1 MYKFAIL
8 RPITTL
14 MFALSLIF
22 FGLVERSSMPSGLYP
37 NVDFPIVIVTTTYKG
52 ANADIVESKVS
63 DKIEEA
69 ISGISGLETLSSDS
83 SKGVSVVV
91 AQFKLSKELDEAVND
106 VRDKVSSIQLPN
118 EVDKPSVDKH
128 SLNSAPVLTL
138 FLAGSEP
145 QKVMKHADEILKPRL
160 QQIEGV
166 GGVTIAGLRK
176 KQILIT
182 PNPSLLLKYNL
193 TLGDITQKIRSQNIR
208 MDGGKTI
215 TSTNETQLLV
225 DNDSKT
231 VADLRSLR
239 IVEGLTLEDVAT
251 VTDTLAQERSFAALD
266 GKSGVLLMVKKMTGA
281 NEIAIADTVRKQ
293 LPALQAL
300 EPSMTL
306 TPLQDTTQYIRDTL
320 NGVQFDL
327 VLGSILASLVIF
339 LFLRNVTLTLI
350 AAVSLPVSIFGVFA
364 IMGWSGQTFNLLTL
378 TALTLA
384 IGIIIDDAIVVI
396 ENIFKRLEAGRD
408 RLNAAIEGVEEIIFS
423 IVAISAM
430 LLAVFVPVAKMSG
443 IVGRFFTS
451 FGVTIIAAIVVSF
464 IIAVTLIPMIASQI
478 AKGEHSRFYHRTEP
492 FFIRMEEIYRTL
504 IHGVLKY
511 KKTTLLG
518 ALGIF
523 VVSII
528 LSGTLGMVFMP
539 KEDKSQFDIT
549 LKAPAGTSIHA
560 MKQLSLDAQSRIGKI
575 KEVEY
580 CTLYVGR
587 GTDQKV
593 NESSLYV
600 RLKPLDQRSR
610 SQSDVMKETRT
621 LLAKVKGLTMSSV
634 TEVNDIAGYEINTP
648 YQVILKAQ
656 NADQAEASAQKLMKL
671 LKSTEGTTDVQS
683 NIQPKAPQLS
693 ITILT
698 QNAARLGVNVDEI
711 ARSIASGYSGEATI
725 TFIREQGKEYD
736 VVMRLEDKKRQ
747 TIDTLNALSVRTV
760 SGDTVLL
767 SSVISISSSLAP
779 TTIKRFDR
787 LKKVIVGADITK
799 AMPLDKLVKI
809 VNERQNE
816 WLDKG
821 VAYELDGDAKH
832 MHESNE
838 AFGMAIGA
846 ALVMIYL
853 ILAALYESP
862 LQPLIIMSAL
872 PLSFTGAFIG
882 LWAAGMN
889 MSLFSMM
896 GLMLLLG
903 LVGKNSTLVVD
914 AANKLQEAGKPLDE
928 AIVEAGVSRLRPI
941 LMTTTAMC
949 FGMLPLALSVGEG
962 SGVKGPMGVAV
973 ICGLLLSTLTSL
985 LVVPAL
991 YKALAPLDAKLRK
1004 LYRIQNIK
1012 GESI

>member
-1 MYKFAIL
+1 MHKIAIT
-8 RPITTL
+8 RPITTI
-14 MFALSLIF
+14 MFALALIF
-22 FGLVERSSMPSGLYP
+22 FGLVERAGMPSGLYP

-69 ISGISGLETLSSDS
+69 VSGISGLETLSSDS

-91 AQFKLSKELDEAVND
+91 AQFKLSKDLDEAVND

-128 SLNSAPVLTL
+128 SLDSAPVITL
-138 FLAGSEP
+138 FLAGGDT

-160 QQIEGV
+160 QRIEGV
-166 GGVTIAGLRK
+166 GSVSVAGLRK
-176 KQILIT
+176 KQIRIT
-182 PNPSLLLKYNL
+182 PDPVLLAKYSLTMSDLINS
-193 TLGDITQKIRSQNIR
+193 IRAQNIR
-208 MDGGKTI
+208 MDGGKTVDSAHEYQI
-215 TSTNETQLLV
+215 LI

-231 VADLRSLR
+231 VEALSTLR
-239 IVEGLTLEDVAT
+239 IRDGLNLRDVAS
-251 VTDTLAQERSFAALD
+251 VSDTLAEERSFASLD
-266 GKSGVLLMVKKMTGA
+266 GKTGVLLMVKKITGA
-281 NEIAIADTVRKQ
+281 NEIAIADAVRVQ
-293 LPALQAL
+293 LPALAAL
-300 EPSMTL
+300 EPAMTL
-306 TPLQDTTQYIRDTL
+306 TPLQDATGYIRDTL
-320 NGVQFDL
+320 HGVQFDL
-327 VLGSILASLVIF
+327 ILGSILASLVIF
-339 LFLRNVTLTLI
+339 LFLRNLTLTLI
-350 AAVSLPVSIFGVFA
+350 AAISLPVSIFGVFA

-408 RLNAAIEGVEEIIFS
+408 RLNAAIEGVSEILFS

-451 FGVTIIAAIVVSF
+451 FGVTIIAAIGVSF
-464 IIAVTLIPMIASQI
+464 IIAITLIPMIASQI
-478 AKGEHSRFYHRTEP
+478 AKGEHSRFYHKTEH
-492 FFIRMEEIYRTL
+492 FFIRMEERYRTL
-504 IHGVLKY
+504 IHAVLHY
-511 KKTTLLG
+511 KKTTLFS
-518 ALGIF
+518 ALGVFI
-523 VVSII
+523 VSII

-560 MKQLSLDAQSRIGKI
+560 MKQLSLNAQRLIGKMA
-575 KEVEY
+575 EVEY

-587 GTDQKV
+587 GTDQKA
-593 NESSLYV
+593 NESALYV
-600 RLKPLDQRSR
+600 RLKPLDQRDR
-610 SQSDVMKETRT
+610 SQSDVMKETRSI
-621 LLAKVKGLTMSSV
+621 LERLKGFTMTSV

-656 NADQAEASAQKLMKL
+656 SAEEAEASALKLMKL
-671 LKSTEGTTDVQS
+671 LKGIPGTTDVQS

-693 ITILT
+693 ITVLT
-698 QNAARLGVNVDEI
+698 QNATRLGVNVDEI
-711 ARSIASGYSGEATI
+711 ARVIASGYSGDGTI
-725 TFIREQGKEYD
+725 TFVRERGKEYD
-736 VVMRLEDKKRQ
+736 VVMRLDDTKRQ
-747 TIDTLNALSVRTV
+747 SIDTLNSLNVRTS
-760 SGDTVLL
+760 SGGTVPL
-767 SSVISISSSLAP
+767 SSVVSITTSQAP

-799 AMPLDKLVKI
+799 TLPLDKLVKI
-809 VNERQNE
+809 VYDRQGE
-816 WLDKG
+816 WLDNG
-821 VAYELDGDAKH
+821 VAFELDGDAKH
-832 MHESNE
+832 MQESNE

-914 AANKLQEAGKPLDE
+914 AANRLQDAGKPLDE
-928 AIVEAGVSRLRPI
+928 AIVEAGISRLRPI

-991 YKALAPLDAKLRK
+991 YKVLAPLDAKLRK
-1004 LYRIQNIK
+1004 FYTIK
-1012 GESI
+1012 K

>member
-1 MYKFAIL
+1 MHKIAVL
-8 RPITTL
+8 RPITTI
-14 MFALSLIF
+14 MFSLALIF
-22 FGLVERSSMPSGLYP
+22 FGLVERGGMPSALYP

-69 ISGISGLETLSSDS
+69 VSGISGLDTLSSDS
-83 SKGVSVVV
+83 SKGISVVV
-91 AQFKLSKELDEAVND
+91 AQFKLSKDLDEAVND
-106 VRDKVSSIQLPN
+106 VRDKVSSIQLPT
-118 EVDKPSVDKH
+118 EVDKPSVDKY
-128 SLNSAPVLTL
+128 SITSSPVITL
-138 FLAGSEP
+138 FLAGSDTK
-145 QKVMKHADEILKPRL
+145 KVMKHADEILKPRL
-160 QQIEGV
+160 QRIEGV
-166 GGVTIAGLRK
+166 GGVNLAGLRK

-182 PNPSLLLKYNL
+182 PDPALLAKYSLTMSDL
-193 TLGDITQKIRSQNIR
+193 TGIIRAQNIR
-208 MDGGKTI
+208 MDGGKTVDSAHEAQI
-215 TSTNETQLLV
+215 LI

-231 VADLRSLR
+231 VEALSALR
-239 IVEGLTLEDVAT
+239 IREGLSLGDVAT
-251 VTDTLAQERSFAALD
+251 VSDTLAEERSFASLN
-266 GKSGVLLMVKKMTGA
+266 GRSGVLLMIKKMTGA
-281 NEIAIADTVRKQ
+281 NDIAIADAVRTQ
-293 LPALQAL
+293 LPALSAL
-300 EPSMTL
+300 EPTMNL
-306 TPLQDTTQYIRDTL
+306 TPLQDTTGYIRDTL
-320 NGVQFDL
+320 RGVQFDL

-339 LFLRNVTLTLI
+339 LFLRNFTLTLI
-350 AAVSLPVSIFGVFA
+350 AAISLPVSIFGVFA

-408 RLNAAIEGVEEIIFS
+408 RINAAIEGVNEIIFS

-451 FGVTIIAAIVVSF
+451 FGVTIIAAIGVSF
-464 IIAVTLIPMIASQI
+464 VIAITLIPMIASQI
-478 AKGEHSRFYHRTEP
+478 AKGEHSRFYHKTEP
-492 FFIRMEEIYRTL
+492 FFVRMEERYRSL
-504 IHGVLKY
+504 IHSVLKY
-511 KKTTLLG
+511 KKVTLFS

-523 VVSII
+523 IVSII

-549 LKAPAGTSIHA
+549 LKTPVGTSVGG
-560 MKQLSLDAQSRIGKI
+560 MKQLSLDAQRLIGKMG
-575 KEVEY
+575 EVEY

-587 GTDQKV
+587 GNDQKAH
-593 NESSLYV
+593 EAALYV
-600 RLKPLDQRSR
+600 RLKPIKERTR
-610 SQSDVMKETRT
+610 SQGEVMKETRT
-621 LLAKVKGLTMSSV
+621 MLASLKGFTMTSV
-634 TEVNDIAGYEINTP
+634 TEVNDIGGYEINTP
-648 YQVILKAQ
+648 YQVIIKAQ
-656 NADQAEASAQKLMKL
+656 NMDDAEASAVKLMKL
-671 LKSTEGTTDVQS
+671 LKGIDGTTDVQS
-683 NIQPKAPQLS
+683 NIQSKAPQLT
-693 ITILT
+693 ITVLT
-698 QNAARLGVNVDEI
+698 QNATRLGVNVDEI
-711 ARSIASGYSGEATI
+711 ARTIASAYSGDGTI
-725 TFIREQGKEYD
+725 TFIRERGKEYD
-736 VVMRLEDKKRQ
+736 VVMRLDDTKREN
-747 TIDTLNALSVRTV
+747 IEALNSLNVRTSSGITVPLTAVV
-760 SGDTVLL
+760 SITQ
-767 SSVISISSSLAP
+767 SFAP

-787 LKKVIVGADITK
+787 LKKVIVGSDITK
-799 AMPLDKLVKI
+799 ALPLDKLVEL

-816 WLDKG
+816 WLGKG

-832 MHESNE
+832 MQESNE
-838 AFGMAIGA
+838 AFGVAIGA

-914 AANKLQEAGKPLDE
+914 AANRLYHSGTELDE
-928 AIVEAGVSRLRPI
+928 AIIEAGVSRLRPI
-941 LMTTTAMC
+941 LMTTTAMT

-991 YKALAPLDAKLRK
+991 YKILAPLDSKIRK
-1004 LYRIQNIK
+1004 LYTIK
-1012 GESI
+1012 K